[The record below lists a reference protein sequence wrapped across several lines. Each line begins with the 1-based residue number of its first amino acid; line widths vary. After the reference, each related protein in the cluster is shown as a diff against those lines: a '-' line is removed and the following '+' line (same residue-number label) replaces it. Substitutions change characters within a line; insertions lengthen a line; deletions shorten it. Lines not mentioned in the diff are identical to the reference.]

1 MYCQNLRVNFCLA
14 SWQPVLIKLFGCLSS
29 LKAVQVLSLIK
40 VLSAGSSIPTEG
52 PGGFPRRDTLL
63 ALFPHARVIG
73 ALPV

>member
-1 MYCQNLRVNFCLA
+1 M
-14 SWQPVLIKLFGCLSS
+14 LFGCLSS
-29 LKAVQVLSLIK
+29 LKAVQVFSLIK
-40 VLSAGSSIPTEG
+40 VLSAGSSIPIEG